1 MAKSGGGQ
9 GASIL
14 FGGPPAG
21 REAHFVPFH
30 LSHTFLSLSFF
41 FFFIIFFFLRFSF
54 FSSSSFFFFFF
65 NTTSNKRGMYTMD
78 TVAGGPG
85 KRTDVS
91 MTAAHFSLF
100 SLDFSLSLS
109 LFRNVG

>member
-41 FFFIIFFFLRFSF
+41 FFFIIFFFFYVFPFFLLLPFS
-54 FSSSSFFFFFF
+54 FFF

-109 LFRNVG
+109 FFRNVG